1 MLITSLKEEEE
12 NYPGRVSQVWAQWL
26 HDLASFL
33 SYPKN
38 GSCHCRFL
46 RSAKKLGHVTKMW
59 QFHPLY
65 KLCVIK
71 KQRQLSRCVC
81 VCVCFCLLS
90 QNDMKLFTE
99 RCALEFSN
107 CRIFRV
113 SYDHDSYDHNIYDM

>member
-12 NYPGRVSQVWAQWL
+12 NYPERVSQVWAQWL

-33 SYPKN
+33 SNQKN
-38 GSCHCRFL
+38 GYDHCRFL
-46 RSAKKLGHVTKMW
+46 RSAKKLGHVTTMW

-81 VCVCFCLLS
+81 MCVCFCLLS
-90 QNDMKLFTE
+90 QNDMKDVQL
-99 RCALEFSN
+99 
-107 CRIFRV
+107 
-113 SYDHDSYDHNIYDM
+113 